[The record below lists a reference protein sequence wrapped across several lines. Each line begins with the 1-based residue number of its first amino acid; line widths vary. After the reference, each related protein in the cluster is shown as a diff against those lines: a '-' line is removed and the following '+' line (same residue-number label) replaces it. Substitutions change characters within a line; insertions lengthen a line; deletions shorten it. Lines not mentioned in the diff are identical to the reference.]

1 MRSPIYVIVRTSR
14 AGRLYFC
21 GAPPDKPGRTLPV
34 AGWTPDQQRA
44 RAYATFAEVSRDVR
58 RLRETELTLEAHGH
72 TIEVETEPIED
83 GPEDSR

>member
-1 MRSPIYVIVRTSR
+1 MRSRTYVIVRTSR

-21 GAPPDKPGRTLPV
+21 GDPPDKPGRTLPV

-44 RAYATFAEVSRDVR
+44 RAYATLDEVTWDVR

-72 TIEVETEPIED
+72 TIEVEAEPIED
-83 GPEDSR
+83 EPEDSR